1 MAKKIF
7 FSLIVCLFLFTATV
21 SSQIT
26 SLNIGYVNSTELL
39 NAFPERERASAKL
52 LTLSDNYKKELEIM
66 QNEYNKKYSDY
77 ITYQASLA
85 ENIKLRRMQE
95 LTELES
101 NMQKFMELAQK
112 DIEAK
117 EKELLEPLKNK
128 IKEAIYAVGVE
139 RNFTVI
145 YDVADS
151 GIVFVSPNATDA
163 SSYVK
168 AKLGIR

>member
-168 AKLGIR
+168 SKLGIR